1 MEIPM
6 RLSFCMI
13 VKNEAENLPRCLA
26 SVKDVADEL
35 IVLDTGSTDRTIAI
49 AQSFGAQVQSFG
61 WTNDFSAA
69 RNQALSYV
77 TGDWVLVL
85 DADEV
90 LVTEVV
96 PQLRQAMQQENAIVI
111 NLIRHEIGA
120 AQSPYSL
127 VSRLFRRHPA
137 LSFSRPYHAMI
148 DDSVAQLLH
157 KEPQWQVINAPDIA
171 ILHYGYQPGA
181 IASRNKLET
190 ARTTMEGFL
199 AAHPNDPYVCSKLGA
214 LYVETDQTAR
224 GIKLL
229 QQGLRAKQIDAPVLY
244 ELHYH
249 LGIAYSRSQQLT
261 LAEPHYRQ
269 AIAQPILDSLKL
281 GAYNNLG
288 SLLQAQGNLAAAQAL
303 YEQTIAIDP
312 TFAIGHYNLGRALKA
327 SGQLEA
333 AIAHYRQAILLHP
346 DYAEAHQNLGVAL
359 LKLGR
364 VPESLQAFSRAIA
377 LHDQQNSVEADRLR
391 QGLQQMGFQASANL
405 L

>member
-13 VKNEAENLPRCLA
+13 VKNEAENLPRCLT
-26 SVKDVADEL
+26 SVKDVANEL

-49 AQSFGAQVQSFG
+49 AQAFGAQVQSFG

-77 TGDWVLVL
+77 TGEWVLVL

-90 LVTEVV
+90 LVAEVV
-96 PQLRQAMQQENAIVI
+96 PQLRQAMQGEDAIAI

-137 LSFSRPYHAMI
+137 LRFSRPYHAMI
-148 DDSVAQLLH
+148 DDSVVELLA
-157 KEPQWQVINAPDIA
+157 KEPQWQVINLPEIA

-214 LYVETDQTAR
+214 LYVETDQTAQ
-224 GIKLL
+224 GIELL
-229 QQGLRAKQIDAPVLY
+229 QRGLRSSQAEPPVLY

-249 LGIAYSRSQQLT
+249 LGIAYSRLQQPI
-261 LAEPHYRQ
+261 AAPHYRQ

-312 TFAIGHYNLGRALKA
+312 TFAIGHYNLGMVLKA
-327 SGQLEA
+327 SGQLAE
-333 AIAHYRQAILLHP
+333 AIAHYQQAIALRS
-346 DYAEAHQNLGVAL
+346 DYAEAYQNLGVAL

-364 VPESLQAFSRAIA
+364 VSESLQAFSQAIA
-377 LHDQQNSVEADRLR
+377 LHDQQNPIEADRLR
-391 QGLQQMGFQASANL
+391 QGLQQMGFQVSANL
-405 L
+405 P

>member
-1 MEIPM
+1 M

-13 VKNEAENLPRCLA
+13 VKDEAENLPRCLA

-49 AQSFGAQVQSFG
+49 AQSFGAQVHPFL

-69 RNQALSYV
+69 RNQALQFV

-90 LVTEVV
+90 LVAEVM
-96 PQLRQAMQQENAIVI
+96 PNLRQAMQQEKAIVI

-137 LSFSRPYHAMI
+137 LHFSRPYHAMI

-157 KEPQWQVINAPDIA
+157 TEPQWQVINAPEIA

-190 ARTTMEGFL
+190 AKITMEGFL

-214 LYVETDQTAR
+214 LYVEIDQTAR
-224 GIKLL
+224 GIELL
-229 QQGLRAKQIDAPVLY
+229 QRGLHSKSIDAPVLY

-249 LGIAYSRSQQLT
+249 LGIAYSRSQQPN
-261 LAEPHYRQ
+261 LAAQHYRQ
-269 AIAQPILDSLKL
+269 AIAQPILEALKL

-288 SLLQAQGNLAAAQAL
+288 SLLQAQADFASAQAL
-303 YEQTIAIDP
+303 YEKTIAIDP
-312 TFAIGHYNLGRALKA
+312 TFAIGHYNLGMALKA
-327 SGQLEA
+327 SGQLET
-333 AIAHYRQAILLHP
+333 AIAHYRQAILLDP
-346 DYAEAHQNLGVAL
+346 GYANAHQNLGVAL
-359 LKLGR
+359 FKLGR
-364 VPESLQAFSRAIA
+364 VPESLQAFSHAIA
-377 LHDQQNSVEADRLR
+377 LHEQQNSAEATRLR
-391 QGLQQMGFQASANL
+391 QSLQQMGFQII
-405 L
+405 

>member
-1 MEIPM
+1 M

-26 SVKDVADEL
+26 SVKDFADEL

-49 AQSFGAQVQSFG
+49 AQSFEAQVHSFV

-69 RNQALSYV
+69 RNQALKDV

-90 LVTEVV
+90 LVAEAM
-96 PQLRQAMQQENAIVI
+96 PMLRQAIQHENAIAV

-137 LSFSRPYHAMI
+137 LTFSRPYHAMI
-148 DDSVAQLLH
+148 DDSVARLLQQ
-157 KEPQWQVINAPDIA
+157 ESQWQVVNVPDIA
-171 ILHYGYQPGA
+171 ILHYGYQAGA

-214 LYVETDQTAR
+214 LYVEVNQIER
-224 GIKLL
+224 GIELL
-229 QQGLRAKQIDAPVLY
+229 QRGLNSQPDAPVLY

-249 LGIAYSRSQQLT
+249 LGIAYSRSQQFAP
-261 LAEPHYRQ
+261 AEHHYRQ

-288 SLLQAQGNLAAAQAL
+288 SLLHAQGNFAAAQAL
-303 YEQTIAIDP
+303 YQRSIAIDP
-312 TFAIGHYNLGRALKA
+312 AFAIGHYNLGMALKA
-327 SGQLEA
+327 SGQLGD
-333 AIAHYRQAILLHP
+333 AIAHYQQAISLHP
-346 DYAEAHQNLGVAL
+346 DYAEAYQNLGVAL

-364 VPESLQAFSRAIA
+364 VPESLEAFSHAIA
-377 LHDQQNSVEADRLR
+377 LYDQQNSGEGDRLR
-391 QGLQQMGFQASANL
+391 QGLQQMGFQVNPARL
-405 L
+405 R